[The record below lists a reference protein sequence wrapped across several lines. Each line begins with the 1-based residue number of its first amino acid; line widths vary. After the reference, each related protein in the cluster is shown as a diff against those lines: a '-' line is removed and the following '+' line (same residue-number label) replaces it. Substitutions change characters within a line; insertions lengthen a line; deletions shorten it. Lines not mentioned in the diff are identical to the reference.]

1 MSRYRKRFR
10 RSKPV
15 TRSTP
20 PPAPWSLEALVAYDA
35 YAQGRNLPP
44 LIALNL
50 RRFEPPDI
58 DARGV
63 FLLGVFD
70 LRICALHATI
80 WGCMWFSNNDDE
92 AWVKLPS
99 RMWIDQH
106 DQKHYERVLSFDDLY
121 TERFEEAAM
130 TALGILL
137 DSEPP
142 WRAKWREPGALAS
155 AEPTPASP
163 LTNGHDQPEGE
174 IVVASEDSEQPPPR
188 TNGHLVEGEGGLH
201 EPPF

>member
-80 WGCMWFSNNDDE
+80 WGCMWFSNNSDQ

-99 RMWIDQH
+99 RMWMDQR
-106 DQKHYERVLSFDDLY
+106 DQKHYERTISFDDLY
-121 TERFEEAAM
+121 AERFEEAAM
-130 TALGILL
+130 AALSVLL

-142 WRAKWREPGALAS
+142 WRAA
-155 AEPTPASP
+155 PASL
-163 LTNGHDQPEGE
+163 LTNGHDEHAEGE
-174 IVVASEDSEQPPPR
+174 IAAASEDSEPPPR
-188 TNGHLVEGEGGLH
+188 SNGHTGEGDPDA
-201 EPPF
+201 PPF